1 MTGKAR
7 ILALALIFAAAS
19 SMAAEAV
26 AAPPKAKEEKQAKA
40 ASGFSFSAEAG
51 LGYDSNVYKTP
62 DSPYVDFAQ
71 TGNPTVNPTQKT
83 GIFAP
88 LALDAEYLRPLSK
101 KIDLIAEY
109 KFDGNFYFDSA
120 LENADEYD
128 HRLSLGPEFA
138 FGKKDSAGGTL
149 YTGVFA
155 GYHKKIYYDRDD
167 GASKVSGTTDIS
179 DRYTYSN
186 RGVEFAYNNELYAF
200 KYDVYGSFENRDYE
214 DPAAV
219 SQYDHDYSVLGAA
232 LHYKIADPTRL
243 TVGYRYSSRD
253 YDERPSRDLNGNAL
267 TSNPRLEYTYH
278 TFDVTVR
285 QRITEDLVGY
295 VDYTRETRKDEFV
308 GYNDYTLGMY
318 KVRAIYTPTE
328 SLRLRLAASYWER
341 DYKRAFAFDNPI
353 AGEKKYDGI
362 GLDAKGE
369 YSHSEHLKFWAE
381 VNYDDQSTTD
391 KRYEYDRYQA
401 MAGLRVEY

>member
-1 MTGKAR
+1 MAGKAL
-7 ILALALIFAAAS
+7 ILALSLSFAAAS
-19 SMAAEAV
+19 SMAAEA
-26 AAPPKAKEEKQAKA
+26 AASPKAREEKQAEG
-40 ASGFSFSAEAG
+40 ASGLSFSAEAG

-62 DSPYVDFAQ
+62 GGPYVDFAQ
-71 TGNPTVNPTQKT
+71 TGNPTVNPTKKT

-88 LALDAEYLRPLSK
+88 LEVNAGYLHPLWRTVN
-101 KIDLIAEY
+101 LITEY

-128 HRLSLGPEFA
+128 HSLSLGPEFA
-138 FGKKDSAGGTL
+138 LSKKGPAGGTL

-155 GYHKKIYYDRDD
+155 GYHKQIYYDRDD

-186 RGVEFAYNNELYAF
+186 RGVEFAYKNELYALE
-200 KYDVYGSFENRDYE
+200 YDVYGSFESRDYE

-232 LHYKIADPTRL
+232 LHYKIAQPTKL
-243 TVGYRYSSRD
+243 TVGYGYSSRD
-253 YDERPSRDLNGNAL
+253 YDERPSRDLNGSAL

-278 TFDVTVR
+278 TFDVTLR
-285 QRITEDLVGY
+285 QRITGDLVGY
-295 VDYTRETRKDEFV
+295 ADYTRETRKDEFA
-308 GYNDYTLGMY
+308 GYNDYTLGRY

-341 DYKRAFAFDNPI
+341 DYKRAFAFDNPVS
-353 AGEKKYDGI
+353 GEKKYDGI
-362 GLDAKGE
+362 SLDAKAE
-369 YSHSEHLKFWAE
+369 YSQSEHLRLWAE
-381 VNYDDQSTTD
+381 VNYDDQNTTD

-401 MAGLRVEY
+401 MAGVRVEY